1 MVLEPH
7 AAAQF
12 IQGYKTLLLEIDAQV
27 SGNRARR
34 VLEKLVTA
42 REQLCKDRSL
52 LKKGL
57 DRAKAKDLDVSS
69 TVIEAIEALK
79 IGQWVYLRNTKRH
92 SIFIHPK
99 GHSAFG
105 VVGLT
110 DPIRDIVGSSG
121 VVMETGLT
129 RYCGRFVCDGLIAA
143 VVHLGPN
150 YRKSYAR
157 TYSSLKADGHFHVT
171 YEA

>member
-1 MVLEPH
+1 MILEPH

-12 IQGYKTLLLEIDAQV
+12 IQGYKTLLLEIDAEV
-27 SGNRARR
+27 SENRARR
-34 VLEKLVTA
+34 VLEKLVAA

-57 DRAKAKDLDVSS
+57 DRVKARAFDISPA
-69 TVIEAIEALK
+69 VIQAIEDLE
-79 IGQWVYLRNTKRH
+79 IEHWVYLRDTKRH

-99 GHSAFG
+99 GRCAFG
-105 VVGLT
+105 VLGLT

-121 VVMETGLT
+121 VVMETGLA
-129 RYCGRFVCDGLIAA
+129 RYYGRFVCDGLISGA
-143 VVHLGPN
+143 VHLGPN
-150 YRKSYAR
+150 YRKSYGRA
-157 TYSSLKADGHFHVT
+157 YSSLKAQGRFYVA

>member
-1 MVLEPH
+1 MLLEPH

-12 IQGYKTLLLEIDAQV
+12 IQGYKALLLEIDAQV
-27 SGNRARR
+27 SGNSTRR
-34 VLEKLVTA
+34 VLEKLVAA

-57 DRAKAKDLDVSS
+57 HRVKAKDLDISS
-69 TVIEAIEALK
+69 AVVQAVEDLQIE
-79 IGQWVYLRNTKRH
+79 QWIYLRDTKRH

-121 VVMETGLT
+121 VVMETGVA
-129 RYCGRFVCDGLIAA
+129 RYCGRFVCDGLISGAIL
-143 VVHLGPN
+143 LGPN
-150 YRKSYAR
+150 YRKSYGR
-157 TYSSLKADGHFHVT
+157 TYSSLKAGGHFHVT

>member
-1 MVLEPH
+1 MILEPH

-34 VLEKLVTA
+34 VLEKLVAA
-42 REQLCKDRSL
+42 REQLCQDRSL

-57 DRAKAKDLDVSS
+57 DRVKAKDLEISPA
-69 TVIEAIEALK
+69 VIQAVEDLEIEH
-79 IGQWVYLRNTKRH
+79 WVYLRDTKRH

-105 VVGLT
+105 VLGLT
-110 DPIRDIVGSSG
+110 DPIRDIVGGSG
-121 VVMETGLT
+121 VVMETGLA
-129 RYCGRFVCDGLIAA
+129 RYCGRFVCDGLISGT
-143 VVHLGPN
+143 VYLGPN
-150 YRKSYAR
+150 YRKSYGRA
-157 TYSSLKADGHFHVT
+157 YSSLKAEGHFHVT